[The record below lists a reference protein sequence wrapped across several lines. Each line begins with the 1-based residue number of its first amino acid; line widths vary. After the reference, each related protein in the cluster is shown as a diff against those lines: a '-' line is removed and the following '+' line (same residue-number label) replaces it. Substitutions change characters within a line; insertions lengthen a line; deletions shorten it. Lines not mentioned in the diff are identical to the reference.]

1 MRDCPLNEAAIV
13 GFCVGLG
20 IAGRPAIAK
29 LESMDF
35 ATFAMDPIVNQAAK
49 IRYYWGGQV

>member
-35 ATFAMDPIVNQAAK
+35 AAFAMDPIVNQAAK